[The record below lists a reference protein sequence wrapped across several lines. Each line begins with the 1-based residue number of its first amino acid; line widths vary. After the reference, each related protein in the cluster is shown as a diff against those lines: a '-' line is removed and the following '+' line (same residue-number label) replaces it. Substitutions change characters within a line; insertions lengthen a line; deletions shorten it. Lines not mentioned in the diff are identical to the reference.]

1 MAWNTHHA
9 ELTFQFAVMTPNK
22 TLAITGYGT
31 FFEPKINADGF
42 SGGIGLLLYFDR
54 GVEIPVPMGVF

>member
-1 MAWNTHHA
+1 
-9 ELTFQFAVMTPNK
+9 MTPNK

-42 SGGIGLLLYFDR
+42 SSGTGLFLYFDR
-54 GVEIPVPMGVF
+54 GVAIPATTGVF